1 MYSYRIYACIKMP
14 LFGDTQLPQNYR
26 SRFQK
31 TRLRYFEDLTLSGK
45 SVFWPFLRRLANILH
60 LLRHISFKRSAFES
74 HGVKHRARD
83 YYCAKSK
90 GHWCMYYGGPGGRA
104 TKHCTTSGFLIEQ
117 YSDRPIPCSSN
128 GAAVRFCDRSHS
140 AIKRSSTSATALTS
154 IDLFLGSNNG
164 LYLGSNNDLFLRSNS
179 GPFLRPT
186 SQTYYGIYRWYLA

>member
-1 MYSYRIYACIKMP
+1 MTQRDVERNNCSLEPVGYRHFPRPYVSTRGCGYARLVYYSVYSNISSNISCLRIEHYKQIRILKYS
-14 LFGDTQLPQNYR
+14 Q
-26 SRFQK
+26 SR
-31 TRLRYFEDLTLSGK
+31 
-45 SVFWPFLRRLANILH
+45 A
-60 LLRHISFKRSAFES
+60 
-74 HGVKHRARD
+74 
-83 YYCAKSK
+83 
-90 GHWCMYYGGPGGRA
+90 YGGPGGRA

-117 YSDRPIPCSSN
+117 YSDGPIPCSSN

-164 LYLGSNNDLFLRSNS
+164 LYLGSNNGLFLRSNS

>member
-1 MYSYRIYACIKMP
+1 MI
-14 LFGDTQLPQNYR
+14 
-26 SRFQK
+26 
-31 TRLRYFEDLTLSGK
+31 
-45 SVFWPFLRRLANILH
+45 
-60 LLRHISFKRSAFES
+60 RSARGS
-74 HGVKHRARD
+74 QVTLRSWVLAPPRG
-83 YYCAKSK
+83 
-90 GHWCMYYGGPGGRA
+90 GHVGHLWGYSSQYPWLLYLLYGGPGGRA

-117 YSDRPIPCSSN
+117 CSDGPIPCSSN

-164 LYLGSNNDLFLRSNS
+164 LYLGSNNGLFLRSNS

>member
-1 MYSYRIYACIKMP
+1 MEPNQIHAC
-14 LFGDTQLPQNYR
+14 T
-26 SRFQK
+26 
-31 TRLRYFEDLTLSGK
+31 T
-45 SVFWPFLRRLANILH
+45 SVSDI
-60 LLRHISFKRSAFES
+60 
-74 HGVKHRARD
+74 GQ
-83 YYCAKSK
+83 
-90 GHWCMYYGGPGGRA
+90 YGGPGGRA

-117 YSDRPIPCSSN
+117 CSDGPIPCSSN

-164 LYLGSNNDLFLRSNS
+164 LYLGSNNGLFLRSNS

>member
-1 MYSYRIYACIKMP
+1 MVHRDDPIVDRKLAYHYQVTMHMHAHAWLIVRYWR
-14 LFGDTQLPQNYR
+14 Q
-26 SRFQK
+26 QK
-31 TRLRYFEDLTLSGK
+31 T
-45 SVFWPFLRRLANILH
+45 ILVI
-60 LLRHISFKRSAFES
+60 L
-74 HGVKHRARD
+74 
-83 YYCAKSK
+83 
-90 GHWCMYYGGPGGRA
+90 YGGPGGRA

-117 YSDRPIPCSSN
+117 CSDGPIPCSSN

-164 LYLGSNNDLFLRSNS
+164 LYLGSNNGLFLRSNS

>member
-1 MYSYRIYACIKMP
+1 MTPSIPCSLWCWCQGCPTSICSHTWSVCVCVCGWVGVCVCVCGLAYSC
-14 LFGDTQLPQNYR
+14 G
-26 SRFQK
+26 
-31 TRLRYFEDLTLSGK
+31 
-45 SVFWPFLRRLANILH
+45 
-60 LLRHISFKRSAFES
+60 
-74 HGVKHRARD
+74 
-83 YYCAKSK
+83 
-90 GHWCMYYGGPGGRA
+90 YGGPGGRA

-117 YSDRPIPCSSN
+117 YSDGPIPCSNN

-164 LYLGSNNDLFLRSNS
+164 LYLGSNNGLFLRSNS

>member
-1 MYSYRIYACIKMP
+1 MVVARVLTAQVVR
-14 LFGDTQLPQNYR
+14 TQAYKFDAAV
-26 SRFQK
+26 RFANA
-31 TRLRYFEDLTLSGK
+31 RLSDL
-45 SVFWPFLRRLANILH
+45 
-60 LLRHISFKRSAFES
+60 
-74 HGVKHRARD
+74 
-83 YYCAKSK
+83 
-90 GHWCMYYGGPGGRA
+90 YGGPGGRA

-117 YSDRPIPCSSN
+117 YSDGPIPCSSN

-164 LYLGSNNDLFLRSNS
+164 LYLGSNNGLFLRSNS